1 MLAPHCADITLQVVA
16 FGKNMSLTC
25 VYDRC
30 SRARRC
36 ALSRASPPLFSCT
49 VVYSNFTPLVIILVG
64 KRGVNV
70 GLMHALLPEIRH
82 KLESI
87 RGVVGNA

>member
-1 MLAPHCADITLQVVA
+1 MRVRQVQPRA
-16 FGKNMSLTC
+16 SLRSVT
-25 VYDRC
+25 RLTPP
-30 SRARRC
+30 
-36 ALSRASPPLFSCT
+36 LSRASPPLFSCT

>member
-1 MLAPHCADITLQVVA
+1 MRVRQVQP
-16 FGKNMSLTC
+16 
-25 VYDRC
+25 
-30 SRARRC
+30 
-36 ALSRASPPLFSCT
+36 RASLRSVTRLTPLFSCT

>member
-1 MLAPHCADITLQVVA
+1 
-16 FGKNMSLTC
+16 
-25 VYDRC
+25 
-30 SRARRC
+30 
-36 ALSRASPPLFSCT
+36 
-49 VVYSNFTPLVIILVG
+49 VYSNFTPLVIILVG